1 MESERETDREG
12 ESRSSRTA
20 EQGGDGGGIKAV
32 DNDAGRGSSCGM
44 MRRRRAARLLDGR
57 T

>member
-12 ESRSSRTA
+12 ESRSSHTA
-20 EQGGDGGGIKAV
+20 ELGGDGGGIKAV

-44 MRRRRAARLLDGR
+44 MWRRRAARLLDGR